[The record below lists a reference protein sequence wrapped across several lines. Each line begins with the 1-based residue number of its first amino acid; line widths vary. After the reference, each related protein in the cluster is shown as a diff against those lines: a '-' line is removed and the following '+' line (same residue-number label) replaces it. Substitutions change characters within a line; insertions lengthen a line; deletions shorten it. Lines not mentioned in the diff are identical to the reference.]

1 MDPEPDK
8 PVLSDP
14 KKLGGGGM
22 GPKKTPTPRAPPLG
36 DHSLDETQFHY
47 MTPKDCRD
55 SFGRGECGPA
65 GVIWI
70 HMYEKYFK
78 INVEIA
84 AGSFAGVVGRRLAG
98 NISFTIDAVNEF
110 YFQLDGEQKIGWMIQ
125 GTWTGK
131 KVSLVTLTNIWTYW
145 PQHAVVI

>member
-1 MDPEPDK
+1 MR
-8 PVLSDP
+8 
-14 KKLGGGGM
+14 
-22 GPKKTPTPRAPPLG
+22 T
-36 DHSLDETQFHY
+36 
-47 MTPKDCRD
+47 
-55 SFGRGECGPA
+55 
-65 GVIWI
+65 II
-70 HMYEKYFK
+70 EKYFK

-84 AGSFAGVVGRRLAG
+84 AGSFAGVVGRRFAG

-110 YFQLDGEQKIGWMIQ
+110 YFQLDGERKIGWMIQ